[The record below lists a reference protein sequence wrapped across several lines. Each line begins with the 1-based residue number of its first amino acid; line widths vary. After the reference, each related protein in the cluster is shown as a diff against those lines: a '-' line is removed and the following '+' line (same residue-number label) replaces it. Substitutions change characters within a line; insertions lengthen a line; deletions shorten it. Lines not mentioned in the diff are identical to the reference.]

1 MGEAGVDPVEGVARP
16 WFGEPPPP
24 RARHEIKNLPSRAR
38 GFSNQ
43 RYDAFA
49 LGSKG
54 ATFEA
59 LSETSSAS
67 TPNSSATRFRRLATS
82 PEIAALADSTSR
94 IAVNAAWRSL
104 ALSGNSFRIAA
115 SAPS

>member
-1 MGEAGVDPVEGVARP
+1 MNTWLIRRNAAHGHGIHGAAAG
-16 WFGEPPPP
+16 
-24 RARHEIKNLPSRAR
+24 L
-38 GFSNQ
+38 SNQ

-67 TPNSSATRFRRLATS
+67 TPNSWATRFRRLATS

-104 ALSGNSFRIAA
+104 ALSGNSLGIAA